1 MNNERYKQII
11 DEAYE
16 KYADSHWTQPSNP
29 KGKLLSDQLFS
40 VVPMEHSKEEF
51 INKCKTDLDFS
62 QKWGLKI
69 EERELTDK
77 ERLNTLIQNEQRL
90 IYEKVQSF
98 KNLKRKTIKDYL
110 DEKNIPT
117 RLITLTYNNEKIEI
131 YE

>member
-1 MNNERYKQII
+1 MNNERYNQII
-11 DEAYE
+11 DEAYKFYWNSIE
-16 KYADSHWTQPSNP
+16 TSKYDGFGPISI
-29 KGKLLSDQLFS
+29 KLPTIL
-40 VVPMEHSKEEF
+40 KEEF
-51 INKCKTDLDFS
+51 INKIKTDSEFS

-69 EERELTDK
+69 EERVLTDK

-110 DEKNIPT
+110 DESNIPT
-117 RLITLTYNNEKIEI
+117 RLITITYNNEKIEI